1 MAQRIHRRLR
11 ELVGVE
17 DPYKDVKDHQNRMAL
32 KLLPELKASIDMAAD
47 PLMTAV
53 RLAIAGNVIDTGV
66 NAAVTETRVLDSVR
80 KALTEPFAGDRREF
94 CRAVTGARHILYL
107 TDNAGEIAFD
117 RMLIEQLD
125 PEKVTVAVRGA
136 PVINDATMD
145 DALAVGLH
153 RIVEVIDNGSDAPG
167 TLLEDCSQAF
177 RRRFAEADLILAK
190 GQGNFESLSDH
201 PSSILFL
208 FQAKCHVIAA
218 SARVALG
225 THVLAPSDTLTN

>member
-1 MAQRIHRRLR
+1 
-11 ELVGVE
+11 
-17 DPYKDVKDHQNRMAL
+17 
-32 KLLPELKASIDMAAD
+32 
-47 PLMTAV
+47 
-53 RLAIAGNVIDTGV
+53 
-66 NAAVTETRVLDSVR
+66 
-80 KALTEPFAGDRREF
+80 
-94 CRAVTGARHILYL
+94 
-107 TDNAGEIAFD
+107 
-117 RMLIEQLD
+117 
-125 PEKVTVAVRGA
+125 
-136 PVINDATMD
+136 MD

-218 SARVALG
+218 SARVAVG